1 MGGARG
7 EKTMKCAGDAAPQG
21 RFPEA
26 GGGCGEIH
34 ALRRRWRAWPST
46 PLCQAYLFGSG
57 FSRAVP
63 SAVSVR
69 IEDQDGT
76 VFAADLDRLA
86 GVGALVERVETRII
100 HGSALPGP
108 HHETTALPA
117 LYEHGEARHL
127 CRTPSLNSVRSP

>member
-7 EKTMKCAGDAAPQG
+7 EKSMKCAGDAAPQG

-57 FSRAVP
+57 FSRAVR
-63 SAVSVR
+63 SVVSVG
-69 IEDQDGT
+69 IGDEDGT
-76 VFAADLDRLA
+76 AFAADLDRLA
-86 GVGALVERVETRII
+86 GVGARLTTAAHSSV
-100 HGSALPGP
+100 ALS
-108 HHETTALPA
+108 ETTALPA
-117 LYEHGEARHL
+117 LYEFEEARHL
-127 CRTPSLNSVRSP
+127 CRTPSLNPVRSP